1 MGHLFQ
7 VQDDYLDC
15 FGDTSLTGKIGTDI
29 QDRKCSWLIVKAL
42 ENADSSQ
49 RKVLNVSIEIFC
61 SFDRFVVVL
70 DRDRKA
76 NVGLAKPGIWLG
88 CLRKK
93 N

>member
-1 MGHLFQ
+1 MGHLYK

-15 FGDTSLTGKIGTDI
+15 FGDTALFGKIGTDI

-49 RKVLNVSIEIFC
+49 RKVLNVSVEIFRL
-61 SFDRFVVVL
+61 FDRFVVVL
-70 DRDRKA
+70 DRQ
-76 NVGLAKPGIWLG
+76 NSS
-88 CLRKK
+88 

>member
-49 RKVLNVSIEIFC
+49 RTVLNVSI
-61 SFDRFVVVL
+61 
-70 DRDRKA
+70 
-76 NVGLAKPGIWLG
+76 
-88 CLRKK
+88 
-93 N
+93 

>member
-49 RKVLNVSIEIFC
+49 RKVLNVSFEIFC
-61 SFDRFVVVL
+61 SFDL
-70 DRDRKA
+70 TQTH
-76 NVGLAKPGIWLG
+76 VGLAKPGTWLG
-88 CLRKK
+88 SFSKK
-93 N
+93 YFQMDRIG

>member
-1 MGHLFQ
+1 MGHLYN

-49 RKVLNVSIEIFC
+49 RKVLNVSFEIFC
-61 SFDRFVVVL
+61 SFDL
-70 DRDRKA
+70 TITH
-76 NVGLAKPGIWLG
+76 VGLAKPGTWLG
-88 CLRKK
+88 SFSKK
-93 N
+93 NLKILSNG

>member
-49 RKVLNVSIEIFC
+49 RKVLNVSFEIFC
-61 SFDRFVVVL
+61 SFDL
-70 DRDRKA
+70 TLTY
-76 NVGLAKPGIWLG
+76 VGLAKPGTWLG
-88 CLRKK
+88 SFGKK
-93 N
+93 I

>member
-49 RKVLNVSIEIFC
+49 RKVLNVSVET
-61 SFDRFVVVL
+61 FDL
-70 DRDRKA
+70 TLTH
-76 NVGLAKPGIWLG
+76 VGLAKPGIWLG
-88 CLRKK
+88 SFSYKK
-93 N
+93 